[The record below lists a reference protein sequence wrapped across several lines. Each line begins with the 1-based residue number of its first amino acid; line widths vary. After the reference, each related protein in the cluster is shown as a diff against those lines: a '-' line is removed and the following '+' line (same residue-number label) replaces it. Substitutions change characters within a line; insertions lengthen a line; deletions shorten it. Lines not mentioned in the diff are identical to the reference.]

1 MTDLFKQQNAAHR
14 VMEILSQAVPDEE
27 LVRAFLPEGW
37 TPRDGPRIIVQ
48 SDGTPT
54 SSKGWTRE
62 FVRVFCQTGDIYSAR
77 QLMERIDALLTTPGI
92 HRLGCPIS
100 ASTGIITIPDS
111 KLGGFVSSATYS
123 VALPRKVF

>member
-14 VMEILSQAVPDEE
+14 VMEIISQAVPDEE

-37 TPRDGPRIIVQ
+37 TPRDGPRILVQ

-54 SSKGWTRE
+54 SSRGWTRE
-62 FVRVFCQTGDIYSAR
+62 LVRVVVHTTDIYTAR
-77 QLMERIDALLTTPGI
+77 QLMERIDALLLTPGI

-100 ASTGIITIPDS
+100 AATGIIAIADS
-111 KLGGFVSSATYS
+111 KVGGFVSSATYN